1 MVKNV
6 LDRTAHTAALR
17 LKEISFQNSEASER
31 HTDSKDNCWIKAVS
45 PGGAHTAP
53 QDPRKHE
60 KADCRDLTL
69 RVETG
74 EVERAEVT
82 PSLSPQCWEGMG
94 SVLNPPQLPES

>member
-6 LDRTAHTAALR
+6 LDRTAHTVALR

-74 EVERAEVT
+74 EVERQRSHQVF
-82 PSLSPQCWEGMG
+82 
-94 SVLNPPQLPES
+94 PPNAGKGWGVF

>member
-1 MVKNV
+1 M
-6 LDRTAHTAALR
+6 
-17 LKEISFQNSEASER
+17 
-31 HTDSKDNCWIKAVS
+31 S

-53 QDPRKHE
+53 QDLRKHE

-82 PSLSPQCWEGMG
+82 PNAGKGWG
-94 SVLNPPQLPES
+94 VF